1 MKITL
6 RSGRIVDTPNIR
18 FSSNRKIINDSKKAD
33 KWMID
38 LAKEEYPD
46 CWKNSIIC
54 LFLEGMI
61 PGKLTPAE
69 HDMLFD
75 LLLPDGASQYIFEVI
90 KE

>member
-18 FSSNRKIINDSKKAD
+18 ITTNRKCMNDSKKAD

-38 LAKEEYPD
+38 LAKKEYPL
-46 CWKNSIIC
+46 CWENEIIC
-54 LFLEGMI
+54 LFLDGMI

-75 LLLPDGASQYIFEVI
+75 LLLPDGASQYIFQLI